1 MYRTKQ
7 KTERKETK
15 RRDKKQRPTHSKPQ
29 KCYKITKLETIK
41 YMYNSPIEYKGRK
54 NKIKII

>member
-54 NKIKII
+54 NK